1 MVVLRL
7 SVVVVVL
14 LTFVQWCAYSQSPSQ
29 LFVDITLVKSTTAKD
44 LGAYCLDGS
53 LPAYH
58 FSKGFGSGTNNWLLH
73 IEGGGWCNDVKSCL
87 ERAKTRRG
95 SSHYMAKGRVFPG
108 ILSNKDS
115 HNPDF
120 YNWNRVL
127 LRYCDGASLA
137 GNSKYEDGTKSLY
150 FRGQKI
156 WQAMISDLLPQ
167 GLAHAEK
174 ALLSGDSAGGL
185 AVFLHCDNFSRS
197 LPGNATVKCIS
208 DAGLFLDIKDVAHN
222 DTIRSL
228 FHDVVS
234 LQGVEQNLNQ
244 ECTSSQSDPKQ
255 WFFPQYL
262 LSYIK
267 TPLFILNSAY
277 DTWQFHNILVPSLA
291 DRKGKWNNCKKNVTF
306 CTDSQIQTL
315 QDFRQKMLEVT
326 YSFYTHSTRG
336 GMFINSC
343 FAHGQSL
350 YQETWFDI
358 DSPRVQNKTV
368 AEAVGDWYFERKV
381 TKLIECPYPCSA
393 SCYHSVPAA

>member
-1 MVVLRL
+1 MLQIMSR
-7 SVVVVVL
+7 
-14 LTFVQWCAYSQSPSQ
+14 T
-29 LFVDITLVKSTTAKD
+29 
-44 LGAYCLDGS
+44 
-53 LPAYH
+53 
-58 FSKGFGSGTNNWLLH
+58 
-73 IEGGGWCNDVKSCL
+73 
-87 ERAKTRRG
+87 
-95 SSHYMAKGRVFPG
+95 
-108 ILSNKDS
+108 
-115 HNPDF
+115 DF
-120 YNWNRVL
+120 YNWNRIL
-127 LRYCDGASLA
+127 LRYCDGASFA

-208 DAGLFLDIKDVAHN
+208 DAGLFLDIKDVGYN
-222 DTIRSL
+222 ETIRSL
-228 FHDVVS
+228 YHDVVS

-255 WFFPQYL
+255 CFFPQYL

-277 DTWQFHNILVPSLA
+277 DTWQ
-291 DRKGKWNNCKKNVTF
+291 
-306 CTDSQIQTL
+306 
-315 QDFRQKMLEVT
+315 
-326 YSFYTHSTRG
+326 
-336 GMFINSC
+336 
-343 FAHGQSL
+343 
-350 YQETWFDI
+350 
-358 DSPRVQNKTV
+358 TV
-368 AEAVGDWYFERKV
+368 AEAVGDWYFERNV

>member
-73 IEGGGWCNDVKSCL
+73 IE
-87 ERAKTRRG
+87 
-95 SSHYMAKGRVFPG
+95 
-108 ILSNKDS
+108 
-115 HNPDF
+115 
-120 YNWNRVL
+120 
-127 LRYCDGASLA
+127 
-137 GNSKYEDGTKSLY
+137 TKSLY

-234 LQGVEQNLNQ
+234 LQGVEQNF
-244 ECTSSQSDPKQ
+244 ESRVH
-255 WFFPQYL
+255 
-262 LSYIK
+262 
-267 TPLFILNSAY
+267 
-277 DTWQFHNILVPSLA
+277 QFSK
-291 DRKGKWNNCKKNVTF
+291 R
-306 CTDSQIQTL
+306 S
-315 QDFRQKMLEVT
+315 
-326 YSFYTHSTRG
+326 
-336 GMFINSC
+336 
-343 FAHGQSL
+343 
-350 YQETWFDI
+350 
-358 DSPRVQNKTV
+358 
-368 AEAVGDWYFERKV
+368 
-381 TKLIECPYPCSA
+381 
-393 SCYHSVPAA
+393 

>member
-255 WFFPQYL
+255 YL

-291 DRKGKWNNCKKNVTF
+291 DRKGKWNNCKKN
-306 CTDSQIQTL
+306 
-315 QDFRQKMLEVT
+315 
-326 YSFYTHSTRG
+326 
-336 GMFINSC
+336 
-343 FAHGQSL
+343 
-350 YQETWFDI
+350 
-358 DSPRVQNKTV
+358 TV